1 MAYWHWLIPA
11 LAAFSGWFCIRVVIF
26 LLFFPVQPKVLL
38 GFRWQGLLAAGHQ
51 RIAAAIGELVNRE
64 FTFATLEQ
72 QLTQPAT
79 IQKLM
84 PSVEVHIDT
93 FLRDKL
99 PRAMPMLGMLI
110 GDRTIQQLKDVFMAE
125 LQTLLPVVIQ
135 QYVQALEQDL
145 DAGAVIQQKI
155 NTLSF
160 ARLEEHLYKPAAARL
175 YQLAWAGAIIG
186 FFTGMLQLAVIWI
199 A

>member
-1 MAYWHWLIPA
+1 M
-11 LAAFSGWFCIRVVIF
+11 VVS

-38 GFRWQGLLAAGHQ
+38 GFRWQGLLAASHQ
-51 RIAAAIGELVNRE
+51 RIAAALGQLVSRE

-84 PSVEVHIDT
+84 PSVETHIDV
-93 FLRDKL
+93 FLREKL
-99 PRAMPMLGMLI
+99 PRSMPMLGMLI
-110 GDRTIQQLKDVFMAE
+110 GDRTIQQLKDIFMAE

-135 QYVQALEQDL
+135 QYVQALEKDVDPGL
-145 DAGAVIQQKI
+145 LVQQKI
-155 NTLSF
+155 NALSL
-160 ARLEEHLYKPAAARL
+160 AHLEEHLYKPAAVRL

-186 FFTGMLQLAVIWI
+186 FFTGLLQLAIVWI